1 MKKVIRLTESDLTRI
16 IKRVVSEMDKTN
28 DKSWLKNAL
37 EKLLSKS
44 SEVKDAYNKSKK
56 QRNIMPLLDL
66 IPDKRKQEVINKA
79 SKLAKNIGQLKSEIS
94 KEVPVSEQVSV
105 WLIIQIT
112 ILVLAIIF
120 LTNPDRVYYG
130 TDIKRLGQ
138 IDFFYQ

>member
-16 IKRVVSEMDKTN
+16 IKRVVSEMDETN

-44 SEVKDAYNKSKK
+44 SEVRDAYNKSKK
-56 QRNIMPLLDL
+56 QGNIIPLLDL
-66 IPDKRKQEVINKA
+66 IPDERKQEVINKA

-112 ILVLAIIF
+112 LLVLAIIF
-120 LTNPDRVYYG
+120 LSNPDRVYYG
-130 TDIKRLGQ
+130 TDIKTLGQ
-138 IDFFYQ
+138 IDYRWQ